1 MAFFGNA
8 AIHGRSAP
16 NILFAQS
23 VLSSHSHTLTFAFVD
38 GDKKCSNKNK
48 QVVSFMLPYRCLL
61 FPPVTTSCY
70 LATNACVTVAEQRR
84 ALDKGARRRDRV
96 LVRDRFRL
104 CHCTCFRSFSCSS
117 YSLSSPGLLVAMGRV
132 SVSLSESCN
141 SLCEGDEGV
150 DEEVSSSDVPRERS
164 AAPYSPSCEAEGV
177 PVDRASSVSSSGKS

>member
-1 MAFFGNA
+1 MQCKRIAFDPLVHGILRECGVMAFFGNA

-38 GDKKCSNKNK
+38 GDKKRSNKNK

-61 FPPVTTSCY
+61 SPPVTTSCY
-70 LATNACVTVAEQRR
+70 LATNACGTVAEQRR

-104 CHCTCFRSFSCSS
+104 CHCTCFRSFSCSHHHPLHH
-117 YSLSSPGLLVAMGRV
+117 YFWFLSIARPCGLALVPAHGVACTV
-132 SVSLSESCN
+132 SVSACL
-141 SLCEGDEGV
+141 
-150 DEEVSSSDVPRERS
+150 RR
-164 AAPYSPSCEAEGV
+164 
-177 PVDRASSVSSSGKS
+177 R